1 MKQFGVGAL
10 YGIPSGGNNATPS
23 FGQRFGIIKEVS
35 VEFSQ
40 KLEKLL
46 GQNKLPDDIAPG
58 DMEFKGKAAFAE
70 IEVDVYNSL
79 FFGDIIAAGT
89 KNFVNGEA
97 TGAVAGNNYSVT
109 NAGNNSKPN
118 VMLSVRYAATGV
130 QLQQVSAG
138 NEATGSF
145 SFNNANGKIV
155 FGGNDAGNNVL
166 FLVDYAYTTATGKTL
181 TVTNHLMGY
190 GPVFE
195 IYLSQP
201 YQSIGNGIHLFSC
214 RCAKMSMPM
223 TRNTHMF
230 SDFEFEAFANSAGNV
245 AEIFQLSN

>member
-1 MKQFGVGAL
+1 M
-10 YGIPSGGNNATPS
+10 
-23 FGQRFGIIKEVS
+23 
-35 VEFSQ
+35 EFSQ

-58 DMEFKGKAAFAE
+58 EMEFKGKANFAE
-70 IEVDVYNSL
+70 IEVDIFNSL
-79 FFGDIIAAGT
+79 FFADIITAGV

-97 TGAVAGNNYSVT
+97 TGAVTGNNYSVT

-118 VMLSVRYAATGV
+118 VMLSVRYATTGV

-145 SFNNANGKIV
+145 SFNSSNGKIV
-155 FGGNDAGNNVL
+155 FGGNDAGNNVT
-166 FLVDYAYTTATGKTL
+166 FLVDYTYTTATGKTL

-201 YQSIGNGIHLFSC
+201 YQSVGNGIHLFSC

-223 TRNTHMF
+223 TRNAHMF